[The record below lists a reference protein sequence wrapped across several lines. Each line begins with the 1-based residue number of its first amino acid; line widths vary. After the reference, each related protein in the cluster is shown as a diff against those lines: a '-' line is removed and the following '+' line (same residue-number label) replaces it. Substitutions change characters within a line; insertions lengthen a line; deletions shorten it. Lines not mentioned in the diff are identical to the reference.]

1 MRQQCIYRHSPI
13 GSTGALADERA
24 NNDAVPYMASWALL
38 PGADRAYDQEKATSF
53 MQCVNVYRQ
62 TCYQQS

>member
-13 GSTGALADERA
+13 GSTGVLADECE

-38 PGADRAYDQEKATSF
+38 PGADRAYDQEKAASF
-53 MQCVNVYRQ
+53 M
-62 TCYQQS
+62 